1 MVFPQNFPPE
11 NLSKYST
18 GISSLLI
25 VCLLK
30 IWIIL
35 ILMETINVDIDIV
48 RRESRKALWSEV
60 KNSDRSQRRTWDPT
74 ISPSGKNEELM
85 VQIISEQRLVV
96 LYDFQ
101 RKAYILW
108 DLLENGGIYV
118 VYLWHIENC
127 EEKISSSSSVG
138 ILSTQR

>member
-48 RRESRKALWSEV
+48 RRESRKALWCEV
-60 KNSDRSQRRTWDPT
+60 KNSDRSQRRT
-74 ISPSGKNEELM
+74 
-85 VQIISEQRLVV
+85 
-96 LYDFQ
+96 
-101 RKAYILW
+101 
-108 DLLENGGIYV
+108 
-118 VYLWHIENC
+118 
-127 EEKISSSSSVG
+127 
-138 ILSTQR
+138 